1 MKITVC
7 SSSIEEIDNKYKESA
22 KELLEYL
29 ASIDNA
35 ELIWGSGET
44 SLMGMSYNIFKEH
57 NRKIHG
63 YTTKRYVDMI
73 KNLSYADIKIVDT
86 TFDLKK
92 NIFYDADV
100 IIYLYGGIGSISEL
114 YSHLEEYR
122 SNYNGNKLL
131 IMYDTEGYSEHILEP
146 LKYSIKEKFTKD
158 SIFDYIKV
166 VHSLEDLKT
175 ILKGE

>member
-1 MKITVC
+1 MKISVC
-7 SSSIEEIDNKYKESA
+7 SSSVEAIDNKYKESA

-29 ASIDNA
+29 ASIDNS
-35 ELIWGSGET
+35 ELIWGAGET
-44 SLMGMSYNIFKEH
+44 SLMGMSYNIFKDH

-92 NIFYDADV
+92 NLFYDADV

-114 YSHLEEYR
+114 YAHLEEYR
-122 SNYNGNKLL
+122 SNYDGNKQL
-131 IMYDTEGYSEHILEP
+131 IVYDTVGYTDHILEA
-146 LKYSIKEKFTKD
+146 LKYSIKEKFTAEYVL
-158 SIFDYIKV
+158 DYIKV
-166 VHSLEDLKT
+166 VHSLDELKT
-175 ILKGE
+175 ILKGD